1 MTVLGHWFIIL
12 ALFASLFSA
21 LGYLRAASTKGGRL
35 SQPRALLYL
44 SSLLILLAS
53 ALLTALLL
61 RNDFTNGYVYGYS
74 DSTLPLHFLLSSF
87 YAGQEGSFLFW
98 ALCSALIALLL
109 ASYGRK
115 HGSESGVMT
124 VFLFVQSMLLLI
136 VVAKSPFRPVWEMWP
151 QIPPGQIPP
160 DGRGLNPLLQNFWM
174 VIHPPVLFL
183 GFAAMAAPFS
193 QALAGLWTG
202 RRTLLSQ
209 QGLPWILFAV
219 TVLGLGIMLGAY
231 WAYGV
236 LGWGG
241 YWGWDPV
248 ENSSL
253 IPWLTG
259 IALVHTMLVERR
271 TGRYPRTN
279 VTLAIV
285 SFFLVIYSTFLTRSG
300 ILGDASVHAF
310 TDPGSAVY
318 WLLLA
323 FLSLIALSGFG
334 LLAFRWKSLAADGA
348 TSGWLTRET
357 ALAAGAVALLLSA
370 VVILFGTSLPI
381 FSTTRVEPAFYDAT
395 NLPLVIMMA
404 LLIGISLYTQWE
416 EQDVRLTSRQ
426 SLRALIAAFAV
437 TLILYVAGMR
447 EGSTAALVFTAV
459 FALFVNVDI
468 VLTNIKG
475 GILLHGGK
483 VAHMGL
489 ALFLLGVVSTGKYSS
504 TEQFQLP
511 REQPVPALGHTLT
524 YEGFSVTADD
534 KYVFRVRAEGNG
546 KVFTL
551 SPVMFEAGSQGI
563 MRNPDISSF
572 AFRDFYISPMSLEP
586 PREGGRTVELNLV
599 KGVASE
605 AGGAQITFNRF
616 DMGSHGTPGAAMGAG
631 GMRIAAVIDVQKD
644 NEREQL
650 APLMTYAADGTP
662 AQEAL
667 PSRLLGGEVR
677 LLRVNAG
684 MGSTSSSIVLGLTQ
698 AGGGTPSPEILM
710 VEASVKPFINLLWGG
725 TVLMMTGFVL
735 AIVKRWREKQ

>member
-1 MTVLGHWFIIL
+1 MTVLGHWLTIL

-21 LGYLRAASTKGGRL
+21 LGYLRAASTKGSRL

-44 SSLLILLAS
+44 SSLLVLLAS
-53 ALLTALLL
+53 ALLATLLL

-109 ASYGRK
+109 ASYVRR
-115 HGSESGVMT
+115 HGSESAVMT

-136 VVAKSPFRPVWEMWP
+136 VVAKSPFRSVWEMWP
-151 QIPPGQIPP
+151 QVPPGQIPP

-183 GFAAMAAPFS
+183 GFAAMAVPFS
-193 QALAGLWTG
+193 QALAGLWLD
-202 RRTLLSQ
+202 RRNLLSQ
-209 QGLPWILFAV
+209 QGLPWILFGV

-259 IALVHTMLVERR
+259 IALLHTLLVERR

-285 SFFLVIYSTFLTRSG
+285 SFLLVIYSTFLTRSG

-318 WLLLA
+318 WLLLV
-323 FLSLIALSGFG
+323 FLSLIALSGLG
-334 LLAFRWKSLAADGA
+334 LLAFRWSSLAPNGT
-348 TSGWLTRET
+348 TSSWLTRET

-395 NLPLVIMMA
+395 NLPLVIMMT

-416 EQDVRLTSRQ
+416 EQDVRLTLRNSI
-426 SLRALIAAFAV
+426 RALVAALAV
-437 TLILYVAGMR
+437 TVILFVGGMR
-447 EGSTAALVFTAV
+447 EGTTAALVFTAV

-468 VLTNIKG
+468 AVTTIKG
-475 GILLHGGK
+475 GILLLGGK
-483 VAHMGL
+483 LAHVGL

-504 TEQFQLP
+504 TEQIQLP

-524 YEGFSVTADD
+524 YEGFSVTPDD
-534 KYVFRVRAEGNG
+534 KYLFRVRAEGNG
-546 KVFTL
+546 NSFVL

-563 MRNPDISSF
+563 MRNPDISSS
-572 AFRDFYISPMSLEP
+572 ALRDFYLSPMSLEP
-586 PREGGRTVELNLV
+586 SRDGGRTVELNLV

-605 AGGAQITFNRF
+605 AAGAHITFARF
-616 DMGSHGTPGAAMGAG
+616 DMGAHGTQGSAIGAE
-631 GMRIAAVIDVQKD
+631 GMRIAAVIEVVKGK
-644 NEREQL
+644 EREQL
-650 APLMTYAADGTP
+650 APRMTYAADGTP

-667 PSRLLGGEVR
+667 SSRVLGGEVR

-684 MGSTSSSIVLGLTQ
+684 MGSTPSSIVVGLTQ
-698 AGGGTPSPEILM
+698 AGGGTSTPEILM

-725 TVLMMTGFVL
+725 TGLMMVGFVL
-735 AIVKRWREKQ
+735 AIVKRWREKP

>member
-1 MTVLGHWFIIL
+1 MTVLGHWLTIL
-12 ALFASLFSA
+12 ALCTSLFSA
-21 LGYLRAASTKGGRL
+21 LGYLRAASTIANRL
-35 SQPRALLYL
+35 FQPRALLCI
-44 SSLLILLAS
+44 STLLILLAS
-53 ALLTALLL
+53 TVLVFLLL

-74 DSTLPLHFLLSSF
+74 DRTLPLHFLLSSF

-109 ASYGRK
+109 ASYSRRR
-115 HGSESGVMT
+115 GSESAVMT

-136 VVAKSPFRPVWEMWP
+136 VVAKSPFRSVWEMWP
-151 QIPPGQIPP
+151 QVLPGQIPH

-183 GFAAMAAPFS
+183 GFAAMAVPFS
-193 QALAGLWTG
+193 QALAGLWLG
-202 RRTLLSQ
+202 RRDLLSQ
-209 QGLPWILFAV
+209 QGLPWILFGVA
-219 TVLGLGIMLGAY
+219 VLGLGIMLGAY

-259 IALVHTMLVERR
+259 IALLHTVLVERR

-279 VTLAIV
+279 TTLSIV
-285 SFFLVIYSTFLTRSG
+285 SFLLVIYSTFLTRSG

-318 WLLLA
+318 WLLLS
-323 FLSLIALSGFG
+323 FLALIILSGFG
-334 LLAFRWKSLAADGA
+334 LLAFRWTSLVPNG
-348 TSGWLTRET
+348 TTGGWLTRET

-416 EQDVRLTSRQ
+416 EQDVRLTARKSI
-426 SLRALIAAFAV
+426 RALVAALAV
-437 TLILYVAGMR
+437 SLILYFAGMR
-447 EGSTAALVFTAV
+447 EVTTAGLVFTAV
-459 FALFVNVDI
+459 FALFVNVD
-468 VLTNIKG
+468 VAATNIRG
-475 GILLHGGK
+475 GILLLGGK
-483 VAHMGL
+483 LAHVGL
-489 ALFLLGVVSTGKYSS
+489 ALFLLGVVATGKYSS
-504 TEQFQLP
+504 TERIQLP
-511 REQPVPALGHTLT
+511 REQSVPALGHTLT
-524 YEGFSVTADD
+524 YEGSSATPDN
-534 KYVFRVRAEGNG
+534 KYVFRVRVEGNG
-546 KVFTL
+546 NAFTL

-563 MRNPDISSF
+563 MRNPDISSS

-586 PREGGRTVELNLV
+586 PRNGDQTAELNLV

-605 AGGAQITFNRF
+605 AAGAQITFARF
-616 DMGSHGTPGAAMGAG
+616 DMGAHGTQGSATGAE
-631 GMRIAAVIDVQKD
+631 GMRIAAVIDVQKGG
-644 NEREQL
+644 EREHL
-650 APLMTYAADGTP
+650 VPRMTYAADGIPT
-662 AQEAL
+662 QEAL
-667 PSRLLGGEVR
+667 SSRLLGGEVR
-677 LLRVNAG
+677 LLRVSAG
-684 MGSTSSSIVLGLTQ
+684 MGSTPSGIVLGLTR
-698 AGGGTPSPEILM
+698 AGSGTSSPEILM

-725 TVLMMTGFVL
+725 TVLMVVGFVL
-735 AIVKRWREKQ
+735 AFVKRWRE

>member
-1 MTVLGHWFIIL
+1 MTVLGHWFTIL
-12 ALFASLFSA
+12 ALFTTLFSA
-21 LGYLRAASTKGGRL
+21 LGYLRAASTKGSRL

-53 ALLTALLL
+53 ALLVALLL

-109 ASYGRK
+109 ASYSRR
-115 HGSESGVMT
+115 HGSESVVMT

-136 VVAKSPFRPVWEMWP
+136 VVAKSPFRSVWEMWP
-151 QIPPGQIPP
+151 QIPPGIIPP

-183 GFAAMAAPFS
+183 GFAAMGVPFS
-193 QALAGLWTG
+193 QALAGLWSD
-202 RRTLLSQ
+202 RRNIFSQ
-209 QGLPWILFAV
+209 QGLPWLLFGVA
-219 TVLGLGIMLGAY
+219 VLGLGIMLGAY

-259 IALVHTMLVERR
+259 VALVHTLLVERR
-271 TGRYPRTN
+271 TGRYPRAN
-279 VTLAIV
+279 ITLAIV
-285 SFFLVIYSTFLTRSG
+285 SFLLVIYSTFLTRSG

-323 FLSLIALSGFG
+323 FLSLIALSGLG
-334 LLAFRWKSLAADGA
+334 LLAFRWKSLAPDGT

-395 NLPLVIMMA
+395 NLPLAIVMA

-416 EQDVRLTSRQ
+416 EQDVRLTSRK
-426 SLRALIAAFAV
+426 SIRALVAALAV
-437 TLILYVAGMR
+437 TLILYFGGMR
-447 EGSTAALVFTAV
+447 ESSTTALVFTAV

-468 VLTNIKG
+468 VVTNIAG
-475 GILLHGGK
+475 GILLLGGK
-483 VAHMGL
+483 LAHVGL
-489 ALFLLGVVSTGKYSS
+489 ALFLLGVVTTGKYSS
-504 TEQFQLP
+504 TEQIQLP
-511 REQPVPALGHTLT
+511 REQPVSALGYTLT
-524 YEGFSVTADD
+524 YESSSVTPDN
-534 KYVFRVRAEGNG
+534 KYLFHVRAERNG
-546 KVFTL
+546 KACTL

-563 MRNPDISSF
+563 MRNPDISSS
-572 AFRDFYISPMSLEP
+572 AFRDLYVSPMSLEP
-586 PREGGRTVELNLV
+586 PRDGGRTVELNLV
-599 KGVASE
+599 KGISSE
-605 AGGAQITFNRF
+605 AGGARVTFTRF
-616 DMGSHGTPGAAMGAG
+616 DMGAHGAPGSAMGAE
-631 GMRIAAVIDVQKD
+631 GMRITAVIDVQKGK
-644 NEREQL
+644 EREQL
-650 APLMTYAADGTP
+650 APHMTYAADGTP
-662 AQEAL
+662 AQDAL
-667 PSRLLGGEVR
+667 SSRLLGGEVR
-677 LLRVNAG
+677 LLKVNAG
-684 MGSTSSSIVLGLTQ
+684 MGSTPSSILLGLTQ
-698 AGGGTPSPEILM
+698 AGGGTLNPEILM

-725 TVLMMTGFVL
+725 TILMIMGFVL